1 MATLEHLTFSELE
14 KLIRTLKLPSD
25 TRLTVTFDDEK
36 ITQKAM
42 KRQKAL
48 DAMSRLKGSG
58 NGKLVATLLSER
70 ERDTLL

>member
-14 KLIRTLKLPSD
+14 KLIRTLDLPSD

-36 ITQKAM
+36 VTQKAV

-48 DAMSRLKGSG
+48 DAMKQLKGSG
-58 NGKLVATLLSER
+58 NGKLVATLLTER
-70 ERDTLL
+70 ERDSLL

>member
-1 MATLEHLTFSELE
+1 MATVEHLTFSELE
-14 KLIRTLKLPSD
+14 KLIRTLELPAD

-36 ITQKAM
+36 VTQKAI

-48 DAMSRLKGSG
+48 DAMARLKGSG
-58 NGKLVATLLSER
+58 NGKLVTKLLSER